1 MKQND
6 SAATHLVPGAELVRA
21 PEFGQSAYVELRL
34 ALRASVI
41 GVSPLHVG
49 EGLQVSGEAIGS
61 HSFVNGAVSCYDL
74 LNRLGRPH
82 PSTRLLCEEAE

>member
-6 SAATHLVPGAELVRA
+6 SAATHLVLGAEVVCA
-21 PEFGQSAYVELRL
+21 HEYGESEYVELRL

-49 EGLQVSGEAIGS
+49 EGLQVSGQATGS
-61 HSFVNGAVSCYDL
+61 HSFVEGAVSCYHL
-74 LNRLGRPH
+74 PNSVGRPH
-82 PSTRLLCEEAE
+82 PSTCLLCEEAE